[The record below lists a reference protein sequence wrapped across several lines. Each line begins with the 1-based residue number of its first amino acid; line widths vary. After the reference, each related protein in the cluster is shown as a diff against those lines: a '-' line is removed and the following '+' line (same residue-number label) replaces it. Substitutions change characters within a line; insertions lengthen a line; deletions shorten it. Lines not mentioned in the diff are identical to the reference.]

1 MTYWLAKKTVLVKLI
16 FFYLTKHAQYTK
28 KVFFDL
34 QKTTM
39 NSKIPI
45 SLIRNK
51 LQ

>member
-34 QKTTM
+34 QKTNNEFQNTYK
-39 NSKIPI
+39 SDK
-45 SLIRNK
+45 K
-51 LQ
+51 